1 MDYKS
6 NFKED
11 LRGTTF
17 EELIKEFK
25 SLKNELLY
33 MEECINDNNISYE
46 QKSEFLNVDIPN
58 AKENLEIIEEVI
70 NERKGK

>member
-33 MEECINDNNISYE
+33 MEECINSSNVVPL
-46 QKSEFLNVDIPN
+46 KSSL
-58 AKENLEIIEEVI
+58 KLLL
-70 NERKGK
+70 

>member
-1 MDYKS
+1 MEYKS
-6 NFKED
+6 SFKED
-11 LRGTTF
+11 LRGTTL

-25 SLKNELLY
+25 NLKKELLY
-33 MEECINDNNISYE
+33 MEECINDNTTSYE

-58 AKENLEIIEEVI
+58 TKENIEIIEEVI